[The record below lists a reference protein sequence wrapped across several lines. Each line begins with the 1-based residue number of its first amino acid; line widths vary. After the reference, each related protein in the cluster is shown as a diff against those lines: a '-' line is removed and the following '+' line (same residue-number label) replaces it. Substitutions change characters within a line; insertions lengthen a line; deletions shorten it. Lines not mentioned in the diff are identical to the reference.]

1 MTIVLKN
8 YPSVVDAK
16 AYLVHGDWNELTDGM
31 IAFVNANANTT
42 ALPNNI
48 QSKVTDIVGVTFD
61 DADEAIRDIYDVDWS
76 QCIHYG
82 DMTLVG
88 MKKKMMSLPD
98 DTYFI
103 GVFINDRGETL
114 VVMLNIKNAFNP
126 ANVLN
131 TAAMP
136 RVYCRIGIRDVERE
150 NKTFVTFF
158 LMRDDENLLR
168 SNTMLQF
175 CSTPD
180 GVLFSSSG
188 I

>member
-16 AYLVHGDWNELTDGM
+16 AYLVHGDWNELTDDM
-31 IAFVNANANTT
+31 MYFVNANANTT

-61 DADEAIRDIYDVDWS
+61 DADEAIRDIYGIDWS

-82 DMTLVG
+82 DMTLAG
-88 MKKKMMSLPD
+88 MKKEMVSLPD
-98 DTYFI
+98 DTHLI

-126 ANVLN
+126 ANVFN

-136 RVYCRIGIRDVERE
+136 RMYCRIGTRTEDRGNE
-150 NKTFVTFF
+150 TFVTFS
-158 LMRDDENLLR
+158 LMRNDENLLR
-168 SNTMLQF
+168 RNTLLQF